1 MLGSRFFAIGGFI
14 RLVICRLLFLLV
26 GSIVCAV
33 VFYGGHRLHVI
44 SGLLRKVE
52 MRKSHQVFICRL
64 RTSQFPAI
72 VEDHH
77 YRADEGT
84 QQDAYYVAGNV

>member
-1 MLGSRFFAIGGFI
+1 MRGSRLFAIRDFFRLII
-14 RLVICRLLFLLV
+14 RRLIIRRLLFPLA
-26 GSIVCAV
+26 GSIACAV
-33 VFYGGHRLHVI
+33 VFYGGHRLHVV

-77 YRADEGT
+77 YRKK
-84 QQDAYYVAGNV
+84 